1 MAVHIDSDRN
11 FVTSP
16 HNCCTIAATNPS
28 CHQHH
33 IDDNHLL
40 SFNPDYSCH
49 TADAAANFDR
59 NCNTITADRRINR
72 ALHQ

>member
-1 MAVHIDSDRN
+1 MAVHIDSHRN

-16 HNCCTIAATNPS
+16 HNCCTIVAANPS

-40 SFNPDYSCH
+40 GFNSDYSYH
-49 TADAAANFDR
+49 TADASFDH
-59 NCNTITADRRINR
+59 NCNTIAAADRRTNR